1 MCNSVHD
8 TVHPSIFPDLTQAVW
23 EIFAVASSLCSS
35 FYPSTTLL
43 LCFLRLGLILGRL
56 FLRRDLSF
64 FFDLKSIR
72 QRDLR
77 SQAIA
82 VPSAGGPGAVA
93 QISAALEL
101 VGWSVSHPPAPVTK
115 WQERIWNGPLDAG
128 YTNVRIIIE
137 LT

>member
-1 MCNSVHD
+1 MRELFESALRGAAQRRHR
-8 TVHPSIFPDLTQAVW
+8 
-23 EIFAVASSLCSS
+23 
-35 FYPSTTLL
+35 
-43 LCFLRLGLILGRL
+43 LRLTDLGGQVMIQVTRKP
-56 FLRRDLSF
+56 RAAARSAIYRDLSF

-82 VPSAGGPGAVA
+82 VPSSGGPGAVT

-115 WQERIWNGPLDAG
+115 WPERIWNGPLDAG

-137 LT
+137 IT